1 MEILGK
7 VMSVFNKKKKNSTD
21 FKTVVMMIRNHELNM
36 PDVTLEYAAE
46 LIKKNKKS
54 LGNDC
59 NKKKFSFRKECEF
72 F

>member
-7 VMSVFNKKKKNSTD
+7 VMSIFHKKKKNSSD
-21 FKTVVMMIRNHELNM
+21 LKNVVMMIRNHELNM
-36 PDVTLEYAAE
+36 PDVTLEYASD

-59 NKKKFSFRKECEF
+59 ERNYILFSK
-72 F
+72 